1 MSINSVDRALDVIVL
16 LYEEGQELGVSEIAD
31 RLDTHKSTIHRTLIT
46 LEGKGFVKQ
55 NPTTEK
61 YWLGMKLY
69 AIGMEVGNKMSL
81 RDVIKPYCDALH
93 KEFGEVVNA
102 SILDLSN
109 VENPQGIIIYK
120 SYDKNQLLIVNPPEG
135 AGSPVYGSSV
145 GKCLLAFNDI
155 DLNQFKH
162 IPLEKH
168 TDNTIDNWDDLV
180 NNLQEIRIN
189 GYAVDD
195 EELEVGLT
203 CIGAPVLDKN
213 NKAIAAISLSGP
225 TQRMKSG
232 DFDARI
238 KRVMEVA
245 EEIGKAFK

>member
-1 MSINSVDRALDVIVL
+1 MSINSVDRALDVIIL
-16 LYEEGQELGVSEIAD
+16 LYEEGKEMGVSEIAA
-31 RLDTHKSTIHRTLIT
+31 RLDTYKSTIHRTLIT

-55 NPTTEK
+55 NPDTEK

-81 RDVIKPYCDALH
+81 REVIKPYCDALH

-102 SILDLSN
+102 SVLDLSK
-109 VENPQGIIIYK
+109 VDNPQGVIIYK
-120 SYDKNQLLIVNPPEG
+120 SFDSSQLLIVNPPEG
-135 AGSPVYGSSV
+135 AASPIYGSSV

-155 DLNQFKH
+155 DLNQYKD
-162 IPLEKH
+162 IPLTKYTE
-168 TDNTIDNWDDLV
+168 NTIDNWDDLLK
-180 NNLQEIRIN
+180 NLQQIREQ

-195 EELEVGLT
+195 EELEIGLT
-203 CIGAPVLDKN
+203 CIGAPILDKN

-238 KRVMEVA
+238 KRVIEVA
-245 EEIGKAFK
+245 KEIAKQFQ